1 MTRKFHKSLNKTKKL
16 PLWLKKIITG
26 RVNQISIFN
35 ECLKRSEKKSA
46 IKNIHINLKA
56 NADQQDY
63 LKNEIEKL
71 SNQRKDI
78 MDGHQ
83 SLTAPIKKQQTDKK
97 PVSKIIWVLGLV
109 LLLIVGWT
117 FYFIFII

>member
-1 MTRKFHKSLNKTKKL
+1 MTRKFHKSLNKTKQL

-35 ECLKRSEKKSA
+35 EFLKRSEKKSA
-46 IKNIHINLKA
+46 IKNSQMNLKA
-56 NADQQDY
+56 NADKQDY
-63 LKNEIEKL
+63 LKNELEKL
-71 SNQRKDI
+71 SNQRKGI
-78 MDGHQ
+78 MDGHKR
-83 SLTAPIKKQQTDKK
+83 LTAPIKKQQTDKK
-97 PVSKIIWVLGLV
+97 HASKIIWVLGLV